1 MDTTTGVRTEDTI
14 EIKEIRA
21 SKPVSR
27 ILSPIR
33 SGGDHSSSPTI
44 ADGIKRPTRELTSRV
59 AGLRGEPPLL
69 SYLVLLRVGFTL
81 PPISLPG
88 RCALTAPF
96 HPYPTLDPGK
106 PGENRAV
113 YFLWHF
119 PYRRRTLRRTGD
131 PPSTLAVSEHT
142 ALWSSDF
149 PLPRPGLPRQSW
161 GARAEQRS
169 PGLLAQVTS

>member
-1 MDTTTGVRTEDTI
+1 MLE
-14 EIKEIRA
+14 
-21 SKPVSR
+21 P
-27 ILSPIR
+27 P
-33 SGGDHSSSPTI
+33 
-44 ADGIKRPTRELTSRV
+44 DGIGQMPSGSLVLACRF
-59 AGLRGEPPLL
+59 PP
-69 SYLVLLRVGFTL
+69 YLVLLRVGFTL

-96 HPYPTLDPGK
+96 HPYLALDPGE
-106 PGENRAV
+106 PGEDRAV

-149 PLPRPGLPRQSW
+149 PLPRS
-161 GARAEQRS
+161 GAPTRDGFGPETKQRS
-169 PGLLAQVTS
+169 PGLFAQFP